1 MRFEQLGFE
10 SYLSSQALPLKS
22 GKLPSETTIPARVT
36 RVDKKRALVAT
47 PAGERRARSA
57 PSLRSAPSQGEQLA
71 VGDWVLLDSATDSD
85 KPVHEDDSASIVEVL
100 PRHSTLSRKTAG
112 AESREQILAAN
123 VDTVFVVM
131 GLDGDYNL
139 RRIERY
145 LLMIAASGAAAAVVL
160 NKADLC
166 EKAEQRREEVS
177 ALGGGQLD
185 VHLLSALHDEGLGP
199 LIAQLHPGKTVIF
212 VGSSGA
218 GKSTL
223 INRLRGNDEQRVAA
237 VRSRDERGC
246 HTTTARQLFLLP
258 SGAAVIDTP
267 GIREIQLWAD
277 EAALREVFSDIEAM
291 AAGCRFRNC
300 SHQSEPG
307 CAVVAGLT
315 SESGGKERLGS
326 YHKLESELAH
336 LAERKSAA
344 GRQQARR
351 EGKRFARMA
360 KEAQR
365 RKGRR

>member
-10 SYLSSQALPLKS
+10 SYLRSQALPLKS
-22 GKLPSETTIPARVT
+22 GKLPSENTIPARVT
-36 RVDKKRALVAT
+36 RVDKKRVLVAT
-47 PAGERRARSA
+47 LAGERRARFAS
-57 PSLRSAPSQGEQLA
+57 SHQEQLA
-71 VGDWVLLDSATDSD
+71 VGDWVLLDNVTATEHQDNSAT
-85 KPVHEDDSASIVEVL
+85 IVEVL
-100 PRHSTLSRKTAG
+100 PRGSTLSRKTAG
-112 AESREQILAAN
+112 SESREQILAAN

-145 LLMIAASGAAAAVVL
+145 LLMIAASGAAAAVLL

-166 EKAEQRREEVS
+166 EKAEQRLAEMS
-177 ALGGGQLD
+177 ALGGGQLE
-185 VHLLSALHDEGLGP
+185 VHLLSALHDEGLGS
-199 LIAQLHPGKTVIF
+199 LVAQLRPGNTVIF

-277 EAALREVFSDIEAM
+277 EAALREVFSDIETM
-291 AAGCRFRNC
+291 AEGCRFRNC
-300 SHQSEPG
+300 QHQSEPG
-307 CAVVAGLT
+307 CAVVAALATET
-315 SESGGKERLGS
+315 SGKERLGS
-326 YHKLESELAH
+326 YHKLESELIH

-360 KEAQR
+360 REIQR